1 MKAVFLRLPSSLSNA
16 TILVS
21 FRNLIRMRIRLLYTI
36 LLLLTLCGC
45 LDNTLLDNSIESGD
59 AVPVKL
65 VLSLNEQTPVTRS
78 AFADFNAPTLDD
90 VNILIYSNDG
100 SQLIDLCYYNEL
112 NFLAE
117 TSSSVLS
124 LNLNTSPGLH
134 KIYVVANWGSSMEE
148 LDVSTESNLKALQLT
163 DRTTNGIPSTNI
175 PLFCA
180 VGAST
185 ADIYSAGS
193 TNIASGVSINAPL
206 KRLVSRITV
215 KVDDSNLTTG
225 VKVTPTK
232 IALFQVPTTITL
244 GKNEPA
250 NLFSATGDFQLIT
263 TAELP
268 RILQSSIAQS
278 STPTFNPHAPGD
290 NGISLFMLENM
301 QGEGVET
308 SDQKLKAPLPGK
320 SNLVTY
326 LEVTASFV
334 NSTGVGAA
342 SGIIKYKL
350 YLGND
355 IYRNLDVQRNCHYM
369 VTLNLK
375 GDGGLSES
383 SWRVEKSSLSG
394 WSTAS
399 TVYVGYYPNN
409 AGQIRILFNT
419 ETDRNYAVA
428 NNTITIGVTKNL
440 SFSNNGVPITY
451 NIAFSGLMA
460 DVSNPICAILP
471 FTTSGLAN
479 IYYEERDY
487 ATLTIQNPN
496 TTAYENLTVKIRQGA
511 MPKGVGI
518 FRSEGSTTVFHADA
532 SSLKLKSYG
541 AWTVRVLPNS
551 PLQTSWIQLGGT
563 SVDAS
568 GNHLASLSDSQ
579 NILGLNKVISGGSS
593 TTEEWIH
600 FDFQPSG
607 SVSVDAG
614 TTRGGVI
621 EILYN
626 NNLSKHYVYV
636 RQGYAPVQL
645 NTSSAGNVYWSSYNT
660 YGRNSSANNYPK
672 FMNSPLQVGYMFRK
686 GSNNGIN
693 PYSPGWNG
701 ATIYSISL
709 TNPVS
714 YSDGWISSSWGD
726 FGTDVD
732 NKWSNKENPH
742 KDAFPSPF
750 KYKSPL
756 HDQAAAD
763 LQFDFNTSPES
774 GVFGC
779 VYDDNNNPYWG
790 MLVRQMNGDTPSD
803 TGVTVFFPTGGS
815 RLGGTYEGA
824 LFYGGPAYRD
834 NGNPRYGTHYILE
847 DGFYID
853 VYSNYNNL
861 MGIKIRTSSE
871 ITNPVF
877 WNRGC
882 QVRCVRTSA
891 DASYTTNIQPAGYT
905 ISDASTG
912 YPLAN

>member
-1 MKAVFLRLPSSLSNA
+1 
-16 TILVS
+16 
-21 FRNLIRMRIRLLYTI
+21 MRIRLLYPI

-45 LDNTLLDNSIESGD
+45 QDNALLDNSSESGE

-78 AFADFNAPTLDD
+78 AFADFNAITLDD

-100 SQLIDLCYYNEL
+100 NQLIDLCYYNEL

-124 LNLNTSPGLH
+124 LNLNASPGLH

-180 VGAST
+180 VGASN
-185 ADIYSAGS
+185 ADIYTAGS
-193 TNIASGVSINAPL
+193 TNIASGVSINASL

-215 KVDDSNLTTG
+215 KVDDSNLTAG

-232 IALFQVPTTITL
+232 IALLQVPTTVTL

-250 NLFSATGDFQLIT
+250 SLFSAAGDFQLIT

-278 STPTFNPHAPGD
+278 SNPTFNPHAPGD

-308 SDQKLKAPLPGK
+308 TDQKLKTPLPGK
-320 SNLVTY
+320 SDLVTY

-334 NSTGVGAA
+334 NTTGVGAA

-355 IYRNLDVQRNCHYM
+355 IYRNMDVQRNTHYQ

-428 NNTITIGVTKNL
+428 NNAVTIGVAKNL
-440 SFSNNGVPITY
+440 NFSNNGVPITY
-451 NIAFSGLMA
+451 NIAFSGLTA

-541 AWTVRVLPNS
+541 AWTVRLLS
-551 PLQTSWIQLGGT
+551 PSTWIKLGGT

-568 GNHLASLSDSQ
+568 GNHLTSLADSQ
-579 NILGLNKVISGGSS
+579 NTLALNNIISGGSAL
-593 TTEEWIH
+593 TEEWVH

-607 SVSVDAG
+607 TVSNG
-614 TTRGGVI
+614 TVRGGLI

-626 NNLSKHYVYV
+626 NNLSKHYIYV
-636 RQGYAPVQL
+636 RQGYAPERL
-645 NTSSAGNVYWSSYNT
+645 NTSSSGNVYWSSYNT
-660 YGRNSSANNYPK
+660 YGRNSSANDYPK
-672 FMNSPLQVGYMFRK
+672 FMNSPLQVGYMFRI

-693 PYSPGWNG
+693 PYAPGWNG
-701 ATIYSISL
+701 PTGFSISS
-709 TNPVS
+709 TRPAS
-714 YSDGWISSSWGD
+714 YSEGGSYILWSAFGARTYGAWDNNKNNSSKS
-726 FGTDVD
+726 
-732 NKWSNKENPH
+732 
-742 KDAFPSPF
+742 AFPSPEG
-750 KYKSPL
+750 YQSPTNQ
-756 HDQAAAD
+756 QAAAD
-763 LQFDFNTSPES
+763 LQFDFNTSPER

-790 MLVRQMNGDTPSD
+790 MLVRQMNGNTPSASCIS
-803 TGVTVFFPTGGS
+803 VFFSTGGS
-815 RLGGTYEGA
+815 KLGDTYSGA
-824 LFYGGPAYRD
+824 LFYRGPGYRD

-847 DGFYID
+847 DGNYVD

-861 MGIKIRTSSE
+861 MGIKIKTSSE
-871 ITNPVF
+871 IINPVF
-877 WNRGC
+877 WDRGC

-905 ISDASTG
+905 ISDAVTG
-912 YPLAN
+912 YPLAD

>member
-1 MKAVFLRLPSSLSNA
+1 
-16 TILVS
+16 
-21 FRNLIRMRIRLLYTI
+21 MRIRLLYPI

-45 LDNTLLDNSIESGD
+45 QDNTLLDNSIESGN

-65 VLSLNEQTPVTRS
+65 ILSLNEQTPVTRS

-90 VNILIYSNDG
+90 VSILIYSNDG
-100 SQLIDLCYYNEL
+100 NQLIDLCYYNEL

-180 VGAST
+180 VGASD

-193 TNIASGVSINAPL
+193 TNITSGISINAQL

-215 KVDDSNLTTG
+215 KVDDSNLTSG

-232 IALFQVPTTITL
+232 IALLQVPTTVTL
-244 GKNEPA
+244 GKNEPTSS
-250 NLFSATGDFQLIT
+250 FSATGDFHLIT

-308 SDQKLKAPLPGK
+308 TDQKLKEPLAGK
-320 SNLVTY
+320 SSFVTY
-326 LEVTASFV
+326 LEVTASFI
-334 NSTGVGAA
+334 NTTGVGAA

-355 IYRNLDVQRNCHYM
+355 IYRNMDVQRNTHYL

-394 WSTAS
+394 WSTAP
-399 TVYVGYYPNN
+399 TVHVGYYPEN

-419 ETDRNYAVA
+419 ETERNYAVA
-428 NNTITIGVTKNL
+428 TNAITIGVSKNL
-440 SFSNNGVPITY
+440 NFSNNGVPITY
-451 NIAFSGLMA
+451 NIAFSGLTA
-460 DVSNPICAILP
+460 DLSNPLCAILP

-518 FRSEGSTTVFHADA
+518 YRSEGSTTVFHADA
-532 SSLKLKSYG
+532 TNLKLKSYG
-541 AWTVRVLPNS
+541 KWTVRVLPNT
-551 PLQTSWIQLGGT
+551 PLQSSWIQLGGT
-563 SVDAS
+563 SVNAS

-579 NILGLNKVISGGSS
+579 NILGLNKVISGGSDL
-593 TTEEWIH
+593 TEEWIH
-600 FDFQPSG
+600 FDFKPSG
-607 SVSVDAG
+607 VVPLDPVTG
-614 TTRGGVI
+614 TTPARGGVI

-626 NNLSKHYVYV
+626 NNLSKHYMYV

-645 NTSSAGNVYWSSYNT
+645 NTSSSSIVYWSSYNT
-660 YGRNSSANNYPK
+660 YGRNSNANSYPT
-672 FMNSPLQVGYMFRK
+672 FMNSPLQIGYMFRK
-686 GSNNGIN
+686 KSNNGIN

-701 ATIYSISL
+701 ATIYSIY
-709 TNPVS
+709 NARPVS
-714 YSDGWISSSWGD
+714 YSDGWISSTWND
-726 FGTDVD
+726 FGTLES
-732 NKWSNKENPH
+732 NQWSNKENPH
-742 KDAFPSPF
+742 KDAFPSPEG
-750 KYKSPL
+750 YRSPTYE
-756 HDQAAAD
+756 QAVVD
-763 LQFDFNTSPES
+763 LEFDFNISPEH

-779 VYDDNNNPYWG
+779 VYDDSNKPYWG
-790 MLVRQMNGDTPSD
+790 MLVRQMAGISAPDPS
-803 TGVTVFFPTGGS
+803 GISVFFPTGGS
-815 RLGGTYEGA
+815 RLGGTYGGA

-847 DGFYID
+847 DGYYID

-861 MGIKIRTSSE
+861 MGIKIMTSSE
-871 ITNPVF
+871 IINPVF
-877 WNRGC
+877 WDRGC

-891 DASYTTNIQPAGYT
+891 DASYTTNIQQAGYT
-905 ISDASTG
+905 ISDAATG
-912 YPLAN
+912 YPLAD

>member
-1 MKAVFLRLPSSLSNA
+1 
-16 TILVS
+16 
-21 FRNLIRMRIRLLYTI
+21 MRIRLLYPI

-45 LDNTLLDNSIESGD
+45 QDNTLLDNSIESGD

-65 VLSLNEQTPVTRS
+65 ILSLNEQTPVTRS

-90 VNILIYSNDG
+90 VSILIYSNDG
-100 SQLIDLCYYNEL
+100 NQLIDLCYYNEL

-124 LNLNTSPGLH
+124 LNLNASPGLH

-163 DRTTNGIPSTNI
+163 DRTTNGVPSTSI

-180 VGAST
+180 VGASD

-193 TNIASGVSINAPL
+193 TNITSGISINAQL

-215 KVDDSNLTTG
+215 KVDDSNLTSG

-232 IALFQVPTTITL
+232 IALLQVPTTVTL
-244 GKNEPA
+244 GKNEPTS
-250 NLFSATGDFQLIT
+250 LFSAAGDFQLIT

-278 STPTFNPHAPGD
+278 SNPTFNPHAPGN

-301 QGEGVET
+301 QGEGVQT
-308 SDQKLKAPLPGK
+308 TDQKLKEPLAGK
-320 SNLVTY
+320 SSFVTY
-326 LEVTASFV
+326 LEVTASFI
-334 NSTGVGAA
+334 NTTGVGAA

-355 IYRNLDVQRNCHYM
+355 IYRNMDVQRNTHYL

-394 WSTAS
+394 WSTAP
-399 TVYVGYYPNN
+399 TVHVGYYPDN

-419 ETDRNYAVA
+419 ETERNYAVA
-428 NNTITIGVTKNL
+428 TNAITIGVSKNL
-440 SFSNNGVPITY
+440 NFSNNGVPITY
-451 NIAFSGLMA
+451 NIAFSGLTA
-460 DVSNPICAILP
+460 DLSNPLCAILP
-471 FTTSGLAN
+471 FTISGLAN

-496 TTAYENLTVKIRQGA
+496 AAVYENLTVKIRQGA

-518 FRSEGSTTVFHADA
+518 YRSEGSTTVFHADA
-532 SSLKLKSYG
+532 TNLKLKSYG
-541 AWTVRVLPNS
+541 KWTVRVLPNS
-551 PLQTSWIQLGGT
+551 PFQSSWMQLGGT
-563 SVDAS
+563 SIDAS

-579 NILGLNKVISGGSS
+579 NILGLNKVISGGSNL
-593 TTEEWIH
+593 TEEWIH
-600 FDFQPSG
+600 FDFKPSG
-607 SVSVDAG
+607 TVSASAV
-614 TTRGGVI
+614 RGGVI

-626 NNLSKHYVYV
+626 NNLSKHYMYV
-636 RQGYAPVQL
+636 RQGYAPVKL
-645 NTSSAGNVYWSSYNT
+645 NISSTANAYWSSYNT
-660 YGRNSSANNYPK
+660 YGRNRNANSYPT

-686 GSNNGIN
+686 VSNNGIN

-701 ATIYSISL
+701 ATIYSIDVAR
-709 TNPVS
+709 PVS
-714 YSDGWISSSWGD
+714 YSDGWISSSWND
-726 FGTDVD
+726 FGTLAN

-742 KDAFPSPF
+742 KDAFPSPYG
-750 KYKSPL
+750 YKSPTNQ
-756 HDQAAAD
+756 QAAAD
-763 LQFDFNTSPES
+763 LQFDFNTSPER

-779 VYDDNNNPYWG
+779 VYDDSNKPYWG
-790 MLVRQMNGDTPSD
+790 MLVRQMAGISAPDPS
-803 TGVTVFFPTGGS
+803 GISVFFPTGGS

-877 WNRGC
+877 WDRGC
-882 QVRCVRTSA
+882 QVRCVKASA
-891 DASYTTNIQPAGYT
+891 DAPYPGGIQPAGYT
-905 ISDASTG
+905 ISDAATG
-912 YPLAN
+912 YPLAD

>member
-1 MKAVFLRLPSSLSNA
+1 
-16 TILVS
+16 
-21 FRNLIRMRIRLLYTI
+21 MRIRLLYPL

-45 LDNTLLDNSIESGD
+45 QDNALLDNSIESGN

-90 VNILIYSNDG
+90 VSILIYSNDG
-100 SQLIDLCYYNEL
+100 NQLIDLCYYNEL

-117 TSSSVLS
+117 TSSCVLS
-124 LNLNTSPGLH
+124 LNLNASPGLH

-180 VGAST
+180 VGASD

-193 TNIASGVSINAPL
+193 TNITSGISINAQL

-215 KVDDSNLTTG
+215 KVDDSNLTSG

-232 IALFQVPTTITL
+232 IALLQVPTTVTL

-250 NLFSATGDFQLIT
+250 SSFAAAGDFQLIT

-278 STPTFNPHAPGD
+278 STPTFNPHAPGN

-308 SDQKLKAPLPGK
+308 TDQKLKEPLAGK
-320 SNLVTY
+320 SSFVTY
-326 LEVTASFV
+326 LEVTASFI
-334 NSTGVGAA
+334 NTTGVGAA

-355 IYRNLDVQRNCHYM
+355 IYRNMDVQRNTHYL

-394 WSTAS
+394 WSTAP
-399 TVYVGYYPNN
+399 TVHVGYYPDN

-419 ETDRNYAVA
+419 ETERNYAVA
-428 NNTITIGVTKNL
+428 TNAITIGVSKNL
-440 SFSNNGVPITY
+440 NFSNNGVPITY
-451 NIAFSGLMA
+451 NIAFSGLTA
-460 DVSNPICAILP
+460 DLSNPLCAILP
-471 FTTSGLAN
+471 FTISGLAN

-496 TTAYENLTVKIRQGA
+496 AAVYENLTVKIRQGA

-518 FRSEGSTTVFHADA
+518 YRSEGSTTVFHADA
-532 SSLKLKSYG
+532 TNLKLKSYG
-541 AWTVRVLPNS
+541 KWTVRVLTNS
-551 PLQTSWIQLGGT
+551 PFQSSWMQLGGT
-563 SVDAS
+563 SIDAS

-579 NILGLNKVISGGSS
+579 NILGLNKVISGGSDL
-593 TTEEWIH
+593 TEEWIH
-600 FDFQPSG
+600 FDFKPSG
-607 SVSVDAG
+607 TVSASAV
-614 TTRGGVI
+614 RGGVI

-626 NNLSKHYVYV
+626 NNLSKHYMYV

-645 NTSSAGNVYWSSYNT
+645 NISSTANAYWSSYNT
-660 YGRNSSANNYPK
+660 YGRNRNANSYPT
-672 FMNSPLQVGYMFRK
+672 FMNSPFEVGYMFRI

-693 PYSPGWNG
+693 PYSPGWDG

-714 YSDGWISSSWGD
+714 ISEGGICSSWND
-726 FGTDVD
+726 FGTLAS
-732 NKWSNKENPH
+732 NKWRNKENPH
-742 KDAFPSPF
+742 KDAYPSPEG
-750 KYKSPL
+750 YKSPTYEE
-756 HDQAAAD
+756 AIGY
-763 LQFDFNTSPES
+763 LQFDFNTSPEH

-779 VYDDNNNPYWG
+779 VYDDSNKPYWG
-790 MLVRQMNGDTPSD
+790 MLVRQMAGISAPDPS
-803 TGVTVFFPTGGS
+803 GISVFFPTGGS
-815 RLGGTYEGA
+815 RLGGTSGGA
-824 LFYGGPAYRD
+824 LFYGGPSYRD

-847 DGFYID
+847 DGYYID

-861 MGIKIRTSSE
+861 MGITIRSSNE
-871 ITNPVF
+871 IINPVF
-877 WNRGC
+877 WDRGC
-882 QVRCVRTSA
+882 QVRCVKASA
-891 DASYTTNIQPAGYT
+891 DAPYPGGIQPAEYT
-905 ISDASTG
+905 ISDATTG
-912 YPLAN
+912 YPLAD

>member
-1 MKAVFLRLPSSLSNA
+1 
-16 TILVS
+16 
-21 FRNLIRMRIRLLYTI
+21 MRIRLLYPI

-45 LDNTLLDNSIESGD
+45 QDNTLLDNSIESGD

-65 VLSLNEQTPVTRS
+65 ILSLNEQTPVTRS

-90 VNILIYSNDG
+90 ITILIYSNDG
-100 SQLIDLCYYNEL
+100 NQLIDLCYYNEL

-163 DRTTNGIPSTNI
+163 DRTTNGVPSTSI

-180 VGAST
+180 VGASD

-193 TNIASGVSINAPL
+193 TNITSGISINAQL

-232 IALFQVPTTITL
+232 IALLQVPTTVTL

-250 NLFSATGDFQLIT
+250 SLFSAAGDFQLIT

-278 STPTFNPHAPGD
+278 SNPTFNPHIPGD

-308 SDQKLKAPLPGK
+308 TDQKLKEPLAGK
-320 SNLVTY
+320 SSFATY

-334 NSTGVGAA
+334 NTTGVGAA
-342 SGIIKYKL
+342 SGNIKYKL

-355 IYRNLDVQRNCHYM
+355 IYRNMDVQRNTHYL

-394 WSTAS
+394 WSTAPI
-399 TVYVGYYPNN
+399 VHVGYYPDN

-419 ETDRNYAVA
+419 ETERNYAVA
-428 NNTITIGVTKNL
+428 TNAITIGVSKNL
-440 SFSNNGVPITY
+440 NFSNNGVPITY
-451 NIAFSGLMA
+451 NIAFSGLTA
-460 DVSNPICAILP
+460 DLSNPLCAILP

-496 TTAYENLTVKIRQGA
+496 ATVYENLKVKIRQGA
-511 MPKGVGI
+511 IPKGVGI
-518 FRSEGSTTVFHADA
+518 YRSEGSTTVFHADA
-532 SSLKLKSYG
+532 TNLKLKSYG
-541 AWTVRVLPNS
+541 AWTVRLLS
-551 PLQTSWIQLGGT
+551 SSTWIKLGGT

-579 NILGLNKVISGGSS
+579 NILGLNKVISAGSNL
-593 TTEEWIH
+593 TEEWIH
-600 FDFQPSG
+600 FDFKPSG
-607 SVSVDAG
+607 TVSVSAV
-614 TTRGGVI
+614 RGGVI

-626 NNLSKHYVYV
+626 NNLSKHYIYV

-645 NTSSAGNVYWSSYNT
+645 NTSSLGNVYWSSYNT
-660 YGRNSSANNYPK
+660 YGRNFNSNSSPT

-701 ATIYSISL
+701 ATGYSIDG
-709 TNPVS
+709 TRPVS
-714 YSDGWISSSWGD
+714 YSEGWYYTSWGA
-726 FGTDVD
+726 FGASASD
-732 NKWSNKENPH
+732 KWGNSKS
-742 KDAFPSPF
+742 AYPSPEG
-750 KYKSPL
+750 YKSPTNE
-756 HDQAAAD
+756 QASAD
-763 LQFDFNTSPES
+763 LQFDFNTSPER

-779 VYDDNNNPYWG
+779 VYDDNNKSYWG
-790 MLVRQMNGDTPSD
+790 MLVRQMNGNTPSN
-803 TGVTVFFPTGGS
+803 TGVSVFFPTGGS
-815 RLGGTYEGA
+815 RLGGTYGGA

-847 DGFYID
+847 DRQNEDGHYID

-871 ITNPVF
+871 ITNPEF
-877 WNRGC
+877 WNRGY
-882 QVRCVRTSA
+882 QVRCVSI
-891 DASYTTNIQPAGYT
+891 DVPDSESYPGDIQPAGYIT
-905 ISDASTG
+905 NDAATG
-912 YPLAN
+912 YPLAD

>member
-1 MKAVFLRLPSSLSNA
+1 
-16 TILVS
+16 
-21 FRNLIRMRIRLLYTI
+21 MRIRLLYPI

-45 LDNTLLDNSIESGD
+45 QDNTLLDNSIESGD

-65 VLSLNEQTPVTRS
+65 ILSLNEQTPVTRS
-78 AFADFNAPTLDD
+78 AFADFNAPNLDD
-90 VNILIYSNDG
+90 VSILIYSNDG
-100 SQLIDLCYYNEL
+100 NQLIDLCYYNEL

-163 DRTTNGIPSTNI
+163 DRTTNGVPSTTI

-180 VGAST
+180 VGASD

-193 TNIASGVSINAPL
+193 TNITSGISINAPL

-215 KVDDSNLTTG
+215 KVDDSNLTSG

-232 IALFQVPTTITL
+232 IALLQVPTTITL

-250 NLFSATGDFQLIT
+250 SLFSAAGDFQLIT

-278 STPTFNPHAPGD
+278 STPTFNPHSPGN

-308 SDQKLKAPLPGK
+308 TDQKLKEPLAGK
-320 SNLVTY
+320 SSLVTY

-334 NSTGVGAA
+334 NTMGVGAA

-355 IYRNLDVQRNCHYM
+355 IYRNMDVQRNTHYL

-394 WSTAS
+394 WSTAP
-399 TVYVGYYPNN
+399 TVHVGYYPEN

-419 ETDRNYAVA
+419 ETERNYAVA
-428 NNTITIGVTKNL
+428 TNAITIGVSKNL
-440 SFSNNGVPITY
+440 NFSNNGVPITY
-451 NIAFSGLMA
+451 NIAFSGLTA
-460 DVSNPICAILP
+460 DLSNPLCAILP

-496 TTAYENLTVKIRQGA
+496 AAVYENLTVKIRQGA

-518 FRSEGSTTVFHADA
+518 YRSEGSTTVFHADA

-541 AWTVRVLPNS
+541 AWTVRLLS
-551 PLQTSWIQLGGT
+551 SSTWIKLGGT

-568 GNHLASLSDSQ
+568 GNHLASLADSR
-579 NILGLNKVISGGSS
+579 NILAANKVISGGST
-593 TTEEWIH
+593 TTEEWVH

-607 SVSVDAG
+607 TVSVAPG
-614 TTRGGVI
+614 TARGGVI

-645 NTSSAGNVYWSSYNT
+645 NTSSTANAYWSSYNT
-660 YGRNSSANNYPK
+660 YGRNSNANSYPS

-693 PYSPGWNG
+693 PYSPGWDG
-701 ATIYSISL
+701 TTIYSISL

-714 YSDGWISSSWGD
+714 YSEEGSCFSWAE
-726 FGTDVD
+726 FGPDASVTWG
-732 NKWSNKENPH
+732 NAKK
-742 KDAFPSPF
+742 AFPSPY
-750 KYKSPL
+750 KYQSPTNE
-756 HDQAAAD
+756 QAVPD
-763 LQFDFNTSPES
+763 LQFDFNTSPER

-779 VYDDNNNPYWG
+779 VYNDNNKPYWG

-803 TGVTVFFPTGGS
+803 TGISVFFPTGGS
-815 RLGGTYEGA
+815 RLGGTSGGA
-824 LFYGGPAYRD
+824 LFYGGPSYRD

-847 DGFYID
+847 DGYYID

-861 MGIKIRTSSE
+861 MGITIRSSNE
-871 ITNPVF
+871 IINPVF
-877 WNRGC
+877 WDRGC
-882 QVRCVRTSA
+882 QVRCVKASA
-891 DASYTTNIQPAGYT
+891 DAPYPGGIQPAGYT
-905 ISDASTG
+905 ISDAATG
-912 YPLAN
+912 YPLAD